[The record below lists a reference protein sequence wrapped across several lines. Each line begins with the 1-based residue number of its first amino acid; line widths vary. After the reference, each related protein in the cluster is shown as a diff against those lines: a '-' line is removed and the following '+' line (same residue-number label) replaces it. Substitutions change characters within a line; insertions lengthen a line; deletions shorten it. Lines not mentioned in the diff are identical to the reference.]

1 MKRILFLLLC
11 AYCLNI
17 YSQYEDKAPFLYK
30 IISIKKGSKN
40 KIKEKSQNTETK
52 RIQSGNTSHEFYRCF
67 IPCLTLSDKRF
78 TQYKIY
84 EFNYQFS
91 DFYAHTPQFSLSLP
105 NGFKYKYSKCTTNEI
120 FYIFQKKS
128 ETIVVISSFK
138 DYNETPISCE
148 FHPTT
153 MFKAIDK
160 SKEEGTIIYYYD
172 NKVNVSKLDDYK
184 ELNSIDLLYGKKMEV
199 STPYDAYI
207 ANRFYGK
214 FVYKNIKFLFIN
226 IKKKNI
232 NKCIECTRH
241 LKIET

>member
-1 MKRILFLLLC
+1 
-11 AYCLNI
+11 
-17 YSQYEDKAPFLYK
+17 
-30 IISIKKGSKN
+30 
-40 KIKEKSQNTETK
+40 
-52 RIQSGNTSHEFYRCF
+52 
-67 IPCLTLSDKRF
+67 
-78 TQYKIY
+78 
-84 EFNYQFS
+84 
-91 DFYAHTPQFSLSLP
+91 
-105 NGFKYKYSKCTTNEI
+105 
-120 FYIFQKKS
+120 
-128 ETIVVISSFK
+128 
-138 DYNETPISCE
+138 
-148 FHPTT
+148 